1 MATRRRTQ
9 SNPFTSANL
18 GSGARTTV
26 GGSYENPRLGIQ
38 DYSAFGRGLAST
50 FRMPEQKE
58 VEKKQD
64 LNFNLGNFE
73 SDIDNFF
80 VDTNGVMQDMSSDI
94 STLVNNAWKNGE
106 LTQLNNQYQKALTGS
121 QEERNILAHINGYSQ
136 AIGPKDSNFV
146 KYFAALDDGVHDHN
160 VSNRF
165 LPGLDGGNLNGTI
178 ADFIRIGNENP
189 NAIKI
194 ASKRNSNGIMQY
206 GFEVAGLGFV
216 NASAMTDKWISKN
229 MNVKYNQA
237 SALTDDYKQFQVGN
251 FKPMFYDS
259 GTNLFEGT
267 NQEFKVKKENE
278 IVQDGSIN
286 SFNNIAANAAN
297 ARFSSQ
303 NDAYFRSAMYNFGQ
317 DLQNGRFV
325 PSEELKPLLD
335 EALEDPSKFTDDLR
349 LRLLK
354 DHYQENFKLTNG
366 SNMYVRGE
374 DGRAIAKTAA
384 NIKQFKPD
392 EMKTEQKTGE
402 GGFSFGFGTG
412 SGGSADYYVAGLQ
425 QLYGTINPDT
435 EQRQGGIVD
444 EQGNVPLEKVAD
456 FAQEWGVKTHGAGTK
471 VMSIMQ
477 IEKYYKDLYNYDE
490 APRSSNNNNNP
501 GKAQIDG
508 MINDIFKQEP
518 SYFYYVPSG
527 GKDPIPAENLGKLPD
542 MSSSEYEKLRTG
554 MIKEPNKGINVAT
567 KYFGPSLRN
576 IPINSFMREY
586 RNSLSSSEKKLFEG
600 AASRMGINIYG
611 VQLEPKKKN

>member
-50 FRMPEQKE
+50 FRMPEQQE

-64 LNFNLGNFE
+64 LNLNLGNFE
-73 SDIDNFF
+73 SDKDNFF

-94 STLVNNAWKNGE
+94 STLVNNVWRNGE
-106 LTQLNNQYQKALTGS
+106 LTDLNNSYKNALSGS
-121 QEERNILAHINGYSQ
+121 QEERNILAHINGYNQ

-160 VSNRF
+160 VSNRQ

-189 NAIKI
+189 SAIKI

-206 GFEVAGLGFV
+206 GFEVDGLGFV
-216 NASAMTDKWISKN
+216 NASVMTDKWISKN
-229 MNVKYNQA
+229 MNVKYSQA
-237 SALTDDYKQFQVGN
+237 SALSDDYKQFQVGN
-251 FKPMFYDS
+251 FKPMFYGDDE
-259 GTNLFEGT
+259 TLFEGT
-267 NQEFKVKKENE
+267 DKEFKVKTANE
-278 IVQDGSIN
+278 IVQSGSIN
-286 SFNNIAANAAN
+286 TFNNIAANAAN

-303 NDAYFRSAMYNFGQ
+303 NDAYFASAVYQLEQ
-317 DLQNGRFV
+317 DYKSGFRFSKELQT
-325 PSEELKPLLD
+325 ELN
-335 EALEDPSKFTDDLR
+335 ESQGNISDDLR

-374 DGRAIAKTAA
+374 DGRAIAKTAD
-384 NIKQFKPD
+384 NIDQFMPD
-392 EMKTEQKTGE
+392 ISRTQRDTGE

-412 SGGSADYYVAGLQ
+412 SGGSTDYYVAGLQ
-425 QLYGTINPDT
+425 QLYGTINPNT

-444 EQGNVPLEKVAD
+444 QQGNVPLEKVAD

-471 VMSIMQ
+471 VFSIMQ

-490 APRSSNNNNNP
+490 AKQSSRDVNNP
-501 GKAQIDG
+501 GKDQIDG

-542 MSSSEYEKLRTG
+542 MSSSEYEKIRTG

-586 RNSLSSSEKKLFEG
+586 RNSLSSGEKKLFEA

-611 VQLEPKKKN
+611 VQKEN

>member
-18 GSGARTTV
+18 GRGARTTV

-50 FRMPEQKE
+50 FRMPEQQE

-64 LNFNLGNFE
+64 LNLNLGNFE
-73 SDIDNFF
+73 SDKDNFF

-106 LTQLNNQYQKALTGS
+106 LTDLNNSYKNALSGS
-121 QEERNILAHINGYSQ
+121 QEERNILAHINGYNQ

-160 VSNRF
+160 VSNRQ

-189 NAIKI
+189 SAIKI

-206 GFEVAGLGFV
+206 GFEVDGLGFV
-216 NASAMTDKWISKN
+216 NASVMTDKWISKN
-229 MNVKYNQA
+229 MSVKYSQA
-237 SALTDDYKQFQVGN
+237 GALSDDYKKFQVGN

-267 NQEFKVKKENE
+267 DQEFKVKKENE

-297 ARFSSQ
+297 TRFSSQ
-303 NDAYFRSAMYNFGQ
+303 NDAYFRSAMYNFSQ
-317 DLQNGRFV
+317 DLKNDRFT
-325 PSEELKPLLD
+325 PSQELIPLLN
-335 EALEDPSKFTDDLR
+335 EAIKDPSKFTDDLR

-366 SNMYVRGE
+366 SGMYVRGE
-374 DGRAIAKTAA
+374 DGRAIAKTAS
-384 NIKQFKPD
+384 NIKQFMPD
-392 EMKTEQKTGE
+392 EMKTQQDVGE

-412 SGGSADYYVAGLQ
+412 SGGSTDYYVAGLQ
-425 QLYGTINPDT
+425 QLYGTINPNT

-444 EQGNVPLEKVAD
+444 QQGNVPLEKVAD

-471 VMSIMQ
+471 VFSIMQ

-490 APRSSNNNNNP
+490 AKQSSRDVNNP
-501 GKAQIDG
+501 GKDQIDG

-542 MSSSEYEKLRTG
+542 MSSSEYEKIRTG

-586 RNSLSSSEKKLFEG
+586 RNSLSSGEKKLFEA

-611 VQLEPKKKN
+611 VQKEN

>member
-9 SNPFTSANL
+9 SNPFASANL

-50 FRMPEQKE
+50 FRMPEQQ
-58 VEKKQD
+58 VEKKQN
-64 LNFNLGNFE
+64 LNLNLGNFE
-73 SDIDNFF
+73 SDKDNFF

-237 SALTDDYKQFQVGN
+237 SALSDDYKQFQVGN
-251 FKPMFYDS
+251 FKPMFYGDDE
-259 GTNLFEGT
+259 TLFEGT
-267 NQEFKVKKENE
+267 DKEFKVKKANE

-297 ARFSSQ
+297 TRFSSQ
-303 NDAYFRSAMYNFGQ
+303 NDAYFKSAMYNFVQ
-317 DLQNGRFV
+317 DLQKKRFV
-325 PSEELKPLLD
+325 PSKELKPLLD
-335 EALEDPSKFTDDLR
+335 EAIKDPSKFTDDLR

-366 SNMYVRGE
+366 SSMYVRGE
-374 DGRAIAKTAA
+374 DGRAIAKTAD
-384 NIKQFKPD
+384 NIDQFMPD
-392 EMKTEQKTGE
+392 ESRTQQDIGVGSFTPEDTIKLANEIKSYFTETMLGE
-402 GGFSFGFGTG
+402 ARKRLIDKSIKIPGLKEGVITNVTG
-412 SGGSADYYVAGLQ
+412 SGGTLNIEYID
-425 QLYGTINPDT
+425 
-435 EQRQGGIVD
+435 
-444 EQGNVPLEKVAD
+444 AD
-456 FAQEWGVKTHGAGTK
+456 F
-471 VMSIMQ
+471 
-477 IEKYYKDLYNYDE
+477 EKFEDE
-490 APRSSNNNNNP
+490 AGEPIKKSKTYDLRSAEDLLAHTSYLNLPLLQGQANAANRNNLL
-501 GKAQIDG
+501 
-508 MINDIFKQEP
+508 QE
-518 SYFYYVPSG
+518 
-527 GKDPIPAENLGKLPD
+527 L
-542 MSSSEYEKLRTG
+542 
-554 MIKEPNKGINVAT
+554 NK
-567 KYFGPSLRN
+567 
-576 IPINSFMREY
+576 
-586 RNSLSSSEKKLFEG
+586 
-600 AASRMGINIYG
+600 
-611 VQLEPKKKN
+611 

>member
-50 FRMPEQKE
+50 FRMPEQQE

-64 LNFNLGNFE
+64 LNLNLGNFE
-73 SDIDNFF
+73 SDKDNFF
-80 VDTNGVMQDMSSDI
+80 VDTSGVMQDMSSDI

-106 LTQLNNQYQKALTGS
+106 LTDLNNSYKNALAGS
-121 QEERNILAHINGYSQ
+121 QEERNILAHINGYNQ

-146 KYFAALDDGVHDHN
+146 KYFAALDDGVHDYN
-160 VSNRF
+160 VSNRQ

-189 NAIKI
+189 SAIKI

-206 GFEVAGLGFV
+206 GFEVDGLGFV
-216 NASAMTDKWISKN
+216 NASVMTDKWISKN
-229 MNVKYNQA
+229 MNVKYSQA
-237 SALTDDYKQFQVGN
+237 GALSDDYKKFQISS
-251 FKPMFYDS
+251 FRPMFYGDDQ
-259 GTNLFEGT
+259 TLFEGT
-267 NQEFKVKKENE
+267 DKEFKVKTANE
-278 IVQDGSIN
+278 IVQSGSVN
-286 SFNNIAANAAN
+286 TFNKFALDAAND
-297 ARFSSQ
+297 RFSSQ
-303 NDAYFRSAMYNFGQ
+303 NDAYFASAFYQLQQ
-317 DLQNGRFV
+317 DYKSGFRFSKELQT
-325 PSEELKPLLD
+325 ELD
-335 EALEDPSKFTDDLR
+335 ESQGNISDDLR

-374 DGRAIAKTAA
+374 DGRAIAKTAD
-384 NIKQFKPD
+384 NIDQFMPD
-392 EMKTEQKTGE
+392 ISRTQRDTGE

-412 SGGSADYYVAGLQ
+412 SGGSTDYYVAGLQ

-444 EQGNVPLEKVAD
+444 QQGNVPLEKVAD

-471 VMSIMQ
+471 VFSIMQ

-490 APRSSNNNNNP
+490 AKQSSRDVNNP
-501 GKAQIDG
+501 GKDQIDA

-542 MSSSEYEKLRTG
+542 MSSSEYEKIRTG

-586 RNSLSSSEKKLFEG
+586 RNSLGSGEKKLFEA

-611 VQLEPKKKN
+611 VQKEN

>member
-9 SNPFTSANL
+9 SNPFASANL

-50 FRMPEQKE
+50 FRMPEQQE

-64 LNFNLGNFE
+64 LNLNLGNFE
-73 SDIDNFF
+73 SDKDNFF
-80 VDTNGVMQDMSSDI
+80 VDTSGVMQDMSSDI

-106 LTQLNNQYQKALTGS
+106 LTQLNNSYQNALAGS

-160 VSNRF
+160 VSNRQ

-229 MNVKYNQA
+229 MNVKYSQA
-237 SALTDDYKQFQVGN
+237 GALSDDYKQFQVGN

-267 NQEFKVKKENE
+267 DQEFKVKKENE

-286 SFNNIAANAAN
+286 TFNNIAANAAN

-303 NDAYFRSAMYNFGQ
+303 NDAYFKSAMYNFAQ
-317 DLQNGRFV
+317 DLQNDRFT
-325 PSEELKPLLD
+325 PSQELIPLLN
-335 EALEDPSKFTDDLR
+335 EAIKDPNKFTDDLR

-366 SNMYVRGE
+366 SGMYVRGE
-374 DGRAIAKTAA
+374 DGRAIAKTAS
-384 NIKQFKPD
+384 NIKQFMPD
-392 EMKTEQKTGE
+392 VMRTQQDAGE
-402 GGFSFGFGTG
+402 GVGDFNFTVDSIVNLIGEGRMTGVEEAPGTFKTREIAVPNVVRYLNTNAPKG
-412 SGGSADYYVAGLQ
+412 VNFFNLRDDSAIKNVMGIPADQ
-425 QLYGTINPDT
+425 TIKPK
-435 EQRQGGIVD
+435 QRQQY
-444 EQGNVPLEKVAD
+444 EQIIKQLSPGQDNLRLVGYMDTSGNPQVTTFDGTVGSLLNVVAS
-456 FAQEWGVKTHGAGTK
+456 FQPK
-471 VMSIMQ
+471 I
-477 IEKYYKDLYNYDE
+477 
-490 APRSSNNNNNP
+490 NN
-501 GKAQIDG
+501 A
-508 MINDIFKQEP
+508 
-518 SYFYYVPSG
+518 
-527 GKDPIPAENLGKLPD
+527 
-542 MSSSEYEKLRTG
+542 KLREAINKKFG
-554 MIKEPNKGINVAT
+554 ADIELFNEPDRAKIDPNRISASAN
-567 KYFGPSLRN
+567 PN
-576 IPINSFMREY
+576 I
-586 RNSLSSSEKKLFEG
+586 LS
-600 AASRMGINIYG
+600 N
-611 VQLEPKKKN
+611 

>member
-9 SNPFTSANL
+9 SNPFASANL

-50 FRMPEQKE
+50 FRMPEQQE

-64 LNFNLGNFE
+64 LNLNLGNFE
-73 SDIDNFF
+73 SDKDNFF
-80 VDTNGVMQDMSSDI
+80 VDTSGVMQDMSSDI

-106 LTQLNNQYQKALTGS
+106 LTQLNNSYQNALAGS
-121 QEERNILAHINGYSQ
+121 QEERNILAHINGYNQ

-160 VSNRF
+160 VSNRQ

-206 GFEVAGLGFV
+206 GFEVSGLGFV
-216 NASAMTDKWISKN
+216 NASAMTNKWISKN

-237 SALTDDYKQFQVGN
+237 GALSDDYKQFQVGN
-251 FKPMFYDS
+251 FKPIFYDS
-259 GTNLFEGT
+259 GTNVFEGT
-267 NQEFKVKKENE
+267 NQEFKVKRENE

-286 SFNNIAANAAN
+286 TFNNIAINAAN
-297 ARFSSQ
+297 TRFSSQ
-303 NDAYFRSAMYNFGQ
+303 NDAYFASAFDQMKKAYNSNKFEFNK
-317 DLQNGRFV
+317 DLQ
-325 PSEELKPLLD
+325 EELN
-335 EALEDPSKFTDDLR
+335 ESEGNISDDLR

-354 DHYQENFKLTNG
+354 DYYQENFKLTNG
-366 SNMYVRGE
+366 SSMYVRGE

-384 NIKQFKPD
+384 NLKEFMPD
-392 EMKTEQKTGE
+392 YMKTGQKTGE

-444 EQGNVPLEKVAD
+444 NRGNVPLEKVAD
-456 FAQEWGVKTHGAGTK
+456 FAQQWGVNTHGAGTK
-471 VMSIMQ
+471 VFSVAGV
-477 IEKYYKDLYNYDE
+477 EKYYKDLYNYEE
-490 APRSSNNNNNP
+490 AKQSSRDNNNP
-501 GKAQIDG
+501 GKDQIDA

-527 GKDPIPAENLGKLPD
+527 GKDPIPAENLGKPPKNI
-542 MSSSEYEKLRTG
+542 SEG
-554 MIKEPNKGINVAT
+554 ISKGD
-567 KYFGPSLRN
+567 YLQFGPLSVPVSN
-576 IPINSFMREY
+576 FMREY
-586 RNSLSSSEKKLFEG
+586 RNSLDSSEKKLFEG

-611 VQLEPKKKN
+611 VQQEN

>member
-50 FRMPEQKE
+50 FRMPEQQE

-64 LNFNLGNFE
+64 LNLNLGNFE
-73 SDIDNFF
+73 SDKDNFF

-106 LTQLNNQYQKALTGS
+106 LTDLNNSYKNALSGS
-121 QEERNILAHINGYSQ
+121 QEERNILAHINGYNQ

-160 VSNRF
+160 VSNRQ

-189 NAIKI
+189 SAIKI

-206 GFEVAGLGFV
+206 GFEVDGLGFV
-216 NASAMTDKWISKN
+216 NASVMTDKWISKN
-229 MNVKYNQA
+229 MSVKYSQA
-237 SALTDDYKQFQVGN
+237 GALSDDYKKFQVGN

-267 NQEFKVKKENE
+267 NNEFKVKKENE

-303 NDAYFRSAMYNFGQ
+303 NDAYFRSAMYNFSQ
-317 DLQNGRFV
+317 DLKNDRFT
-325 PSEELKPLLD
+325 PSQELIPLLN
-335 EALEDPSKFTDDLR
+335 EAIKDPSKFTDDLR

-366 SNMYVRGE
+366 SGMYVRGE
-374 DGRAIAKTAA
+374 DGRAIAKTAS
-384 NIKQFKPD
+384 NIKQFMPD
-392 EMKTEQKTGE
+392 EMRTQQDVGE

-412 SGGSADYYVAGLQ
+412 SGGSTDYYVAGLQ
-425 QLYGTINPDT
+425 QLYGTINPNT

-444 EQGNVPLEKVAD
+444 QQGNVPLEKVAD

-471 VMSIMQ
+471 VFSIMQ

-490 APRSSNNNNNP
+490 AKQSSRDVNNP
-501 GKAQIDG
+501 GKDQIDG

-542 MSSSEYEKLRTG
+542 MSSSEYEKIRTG

-586 RNSLSSSEKKLFEG
+586 RNSLSSGEKKLFEA

-611 VQLEPKKKN
+611 VQKEN

>member
-9 SNPFTSANL
+9 SNPFASANL

-50 FRMPEQKE
+50 FRMPEQE
-58 VEKKQD
+58 VEKKQN
-64 LNFNLGNFE
+64 LNLNLGNFE
-73 SDIDNFF
+73 SDKDNFF

-160 VSNRF
+160 VSNRQ
-165 LPGLDGGNLNGTI
+165 LPGLDGNNLNGTI

-237 SALTDDYKQFQVGN
+237 SALIDDYKQFQVGN
-251 FKPMFYDS
+251 FKPMFYGDDE
-259 GTNLFEGT
+259 TLFEGT
-267 NQEFKVKKENE
+267 DKEFKVKKANE

-297 ARFSSQ
+297 TRFSSQ
-303 NDAYFRSAMYNFGQ
+303 NDAYFASAVYQLEQ
-317 DLQNGRFV
+317 DYKSGFRFSKELQT
-325 PSEELKPLLD
+325 ELN
-335 EALEDPSKFTDDLR
+335 ESQGNISDDLR

-366 SNMYVRGE
+366 SNMYVRGK
-374 DGRAIAKTAA
+374 DGRAIAKTAD
-384 NIKQFKPD
+384 NIDQFMPDISRTQQDTSEDSGLSAPDQSRVDRFFRLFNKGLKTQTFDENVTVEGKPGLVINETGIENFFQEYGIPLEGSGRKVGGIKYMPDRYGKGGMPGDAGLGTLQVSWIKSGTATKPD
-392 EMKTEQKTGE
+392 EMITYDLNDEGSVLKLVTKMKEVGESTELN
-402 GGFSFGFGTG
+402 S
-412 SGGSADYYVAGLQ
+412 S
-425 QLYGTINPDT
+425 TITANVN
-435 EQRQGGIVD
+435 EFQRLKDVVKQGALRT
-444 EQGNVPLEKVAD
+444 P
-456 FAQEWGVKTHGAGTK
+456 
-471 VMSIMQ
+471 SQ
-477 IEKYYKDLYNYDE
+477 II
-490 APRSSNNNNNP
+490 AS
-501 GKAQIDG
+501 
-508 MINDIFKQEP
+508 KQE
-518 SYFYYVPSG
+518 
-527 GKDPIPAENLGKLPD
+527 E
-542 MSSSEYEKLRTG
+542 
-554 MIKEPNKGINVAT
+554 
-567 KYFGPSLRN
+567 
-576 IPINSFMREY
+576 
-586 RNSLSSSEKKLFEG
+586 
-600 AASRMGINIYG
+600 
-611 VQLEPKKKN
+611 